1 MELGVCM
8 TLILSAENV
17 TVPAAGLIFTAG
29 TAKPV
34 NLAIANLLNGANT
47 AVSVQIYN
55 HAMAQTHDITIAYGT
70 VRNLS
75 DIDLNRIDIAGAGAA
90 ITLYAALSPEVPQL
104 NTTSANVAATNGL
117 PATYNNTF
125 GGGAGIAVSP
135 APAGYRWRIRGMTL
149 SWTAAST
156 ITDYPKIAIY
166 PTDSTVPSAGDIY
179 ILYLEG
185 ISVTAS
191 ANYAIYLS
199 EFAQARSGLI
209 NTVYQYG
216 VTINSEFFL
225 YPNETISVL
234 ITNENNN
241 ALLDIEYIQEQLS

>member
-1 MELGVCM
+1 MELGDCM

-75 DIDLNRIDIAGAGAA
+75 NLDLNRIDIAGTGAA
-90 ITLYAALSPEVPQL
+90 ITLYAALWPEVPQL

-125 GGGAGIAVSP
+125 SATAGMALSIVPS
-135 APAGYRWRIRGMTL
+135 GYRWRIRGMTL
-149 SWTAAST
+149 SWTAAAT
-156 ITDYPKIAIY
+156 GTDYAQIAIY
-166 PTDSTVPSAGDIY
+166 PTDTTVYSASDVY
-179 ILYLEG
+179 ILYLAG
-185 ISVTAS
+185 ISVTAGDH
-191 ANYAIYLS
+191 YAIYLS
-199 EFAQARSGLI
+199 EFAQARSGLVGV
-209 NTVYQYG
+209 VYQYG

-225 YPNETISVL
+225 YPNETISVQ
-234 ITNENNN
+234 IPTENNN
-241 ALLDIEYIQEQLS
+241 ALLEIEYIQEQLS